1 MLKRVVITGL
11 GTINP
16 LGHNVETFWE
26 QIINGKSGA
35 AAIKRFDASLF
46 RTKFACEIKDY
57 DAAAFLDRT
66 EIKRTDLF
74 TQYALIASD
83 QAIADSGFNKELIDP
98 FDIGVIWGS
107 GQGGMETFEEQVT
120 EYVLGGR
127 QPRFSPFFVSKL
139 IANMA
144 SGMISIR
151 NGFMGINFT
160 TVSACATSNTAIMD
174 AYNYIRLGM
183 ARIVVTGGSEAPIT
197 PASVGGFCAMKAMS
211 SKNDDPEHACRPFD
225 VSRDGF
231 VMGEGAGALV
241 LEEYEHAVKRG
252 AKIYGEVTGAAMT
265 ADAYHMTATH
275 PEGAGAAKA
284 MALALQQ
291 AGLNI
296 GKVDYLNLHATS
308 TPVGDLSELKAVL
321 DLTRNE
327 KHKMQLSA
335 TKSMTGHLL
344 GAAGAIEAI
353 ICLLAIRDG
362 IVPPTINT
370 TEVDPGVPQNL
381 NLVLNESVSTPVKV
395 AMSNTF
401 GFGGH
406 NATVVFA
413 GLN

>member
-16 LGHNVETFWE
+16 LGHDVDTFWE
-26 QIINGKSGA
+26 QIISGQSGA
-35 AAIKRFDASLF
+35 ADISRFDASRF
-46 RTKFACEIKDY
+46 RTRFACEIKDY
-57 DAAAFLDRT
+57 HASAFLDKAD
-66 EIKRTDLF
+66 IKRTDLF

-83 QAIADSGFNKELIDP
+83 QAIADSGFDRNAIDP

-107 GQGGMETFEEQVT
+107 GQGGMDTFEEQVT
-120 EYVLGGR
+120 EYALGDG
-127 QPRFSPFFVSKL
+127 QPRFSPFFVPKL

-174 AYNYIRLGM
+174 AFNYIRLGM
-183 ARIVVTGGSEAPIT
+183 AKIIITGGSEAPVT
-197 PASVGGFCAMKAMS
+197 PASVGGFCSMKAMS
-211 SKNDDPEHACRPFD
+211 ARNEDPAHACRPFD

-241 LEEYEHAVKRG
+241 LEDYDHAVKRG
-252 AKIYGEVTGAAMT
+252 ARIYGEITGAAMT

-284 MALALQQ
+284 MELALGQ
-291 AGLNI
+291 AGLTI
-296 GKVDYLNLHATS
+296 GEIDYLNLHATS

-321 DLTRNE
+321 RLTKNE
-327 KHKMQLSA
+327 KHKLKLSA

-353 ICLLAIRDG
+353 ICLLSIRDG

-370 TEVDPGVPQNL
+370 VTVDPGVPESL
-381 NLVLNESVSTPVKV
+381 DLVLKESRSLPVNV

-406 NATVVFA
+406 NATVIFSR
-413 GLN
+413 LN